1 MSRFAVCLSSR
12 KPGRYL
18 PALFL
23 GFTVAAV
30 AAFAQSPT
38 STQYSSSA
46 EGTPDQ
52 TSQQGQN
59 LLSYHS
65 QDSGQNSGGY
75 GNGGYRQYPKYGQPG
90 FHHIAIEAGAG
101 FDAPVGNTKS
111 AQTFGYNIKLGGGW
125 NFNHRFGTLLEYE
138 FNRTGIPESVL
149 ASVGAQAGVGVNG
162 NVHIWGFTLDPVY
175 YYKTTGSWGGYV
187 TGGGGFYRKVT
198 TFSTPVYLGIGCDFY
213 YGCYPQYANQTVSH
227 FSSNQGGLNIGTGLT
242 HNIGDGGTKIF
253 AEARYLWVNSPGPT
267 ATKLGSGS
275 VSMIPVTFGVRF

>member
-1 MSRFAVCLSSR
+1 MSRFAVCLSSL
-12 KPGRYL
+12 KPSRYL
-18 PALFL
+18 TALFL

-38 STQYSSSA
+38 STQYSSSTD
-46 EGTPDQ
+46 GTSDQ
-52 TSQQGQN
+52 ASHQGQN
-59 LLSYHS
+59 LFSYHS

-253 AEARYLWVNSPGPT
+253 AEARYLWVDSPGPT

-275 VSMIPVTFGVRF
+275 VSMIPVTFGIRF

>member
-12 KPGRYL
+12 KLGRYL

-46 EGTPDQ
+46 EGTSDQ
-52 TSQQGQN
+52 AFHSDQN
-59 LLSYHS
+59 LFSYHS

-75 GNGGYRQYPKYGQPG
+75 GNGGYRQYPKYGEPG

-111 AQTFGYNIKLGGGW
+111 SQTFGYNIKLGGGW
-125 NFNHRFGTLLEYE
+125 NFNRHFGTLLEYE

-162 NVHIWGFTLDPVY
+162 NVHLWGFTLAPVY

-227 FSSNQGGLNIGTGLT
+227 FSSNQGGLNIGTGVT
-242 HNIGDGGTKIF
+242 HNIGDGGAKIY
-253 AEARYLWVNSPGPT
+253 AEARYLWVDSPGPT